1 MSVLRTTKIVLL
13 AGVFSLPL
21 GYAAHAAD
29 LILYPE
35 PFADAPVDLT
45 LPAVS
50 GPNGKL
56 ELALGGITDPDTAV
70 FRAAGSF
77 SLPVG
82 DAFGLQGDV
91 AVQNFDGDWAVG
103 GALHAFTR
111 DPSSYLFG
119 LTGGFVAA
127 DGVTLAA
134 IGPEAELYLDRVS
147 LEFWAGWAAVEY
159 DDALLDDDDGMFA
172 FGDLAYYVT
181 DDWRVS
187 IGGASVLGSEWL
199 RLATEYQFT
208 GLGTPI
214 SGTGEFRAYD
224 TGSYSA
230 MIGIKG
236 YFGGDP
242 GKSLIDRHRQDDPP
256 NRVLDLFGAASLL
269 TATPGDAGEPVPS
282 DFADNESGC
291 LDAGF
296 EWTFPGCEYPINA

>member
-1 MSVLRTTKIVLL
+1 MSVLKTTRVVLL
-13 AGVFSLPL
+13 SSVFSLPF
-21 GYAAHAAD
+21 GFAAHAAD

-35 PFADAPVDLT
+35 PFADAPSDLT

-56 ELALGGITDPDTAV
+56 EFALGGITDPESAV

-82 DAFGLQGDV
+82 DAFGLQADL

-111 DPSSYLFG
+111 DPDAYLFG
-119 LTGGFVAA
+119 LTGGVVIT
-127 DGVTLAA
+127 DGATLAA

-159 DDALLDDDDGMFA
+159 DDAMLSDDDGFFA

-208 GLGTPI
+208 DLSLPL
-214 SGTGEFRAYD
+214 SGTAEFRAYD
-224 TGSYSA
+224 TGAYSG

-236 YFGGDP
+236 YFGDP

-256 NRVLDLFGAASLL
+256 NRMLDLFGAASILAAVL
-269 TATPGDAGEPVPS
+269 EADGPVL
-282 DFADNESGC
+282 DNEGC
-291 LDAGF
+291 IIGLETWING
-296 EWTFPGCEYPINA
+296 EGCVPFTLL

>member
-1 MSVLRTTKIVLL
+1 MSVLKSTRIMLL
-13 AGVFSLPL
+13 ASVFSLPL
-21 GYAAHAAD
+21 GYAAQAAD

-35 PFADAPVDLT
+35 PFVEAPVDLT

-56 ELALGGITDPDTAV
+56 ELALGGITDPESAI
-70 FRAAGSF
+70 FRAAGSV

-91 AVQNFDGDWAVG
+91 AVQNFDGEWAVG

-111 DPSSYLFG
+111 DPNAYLFG
-119 LTGGFVAA
+119 LTGGFVAV
-127 DGVTLAA
+127 DGATLAA

-159 DDALLDDDDGMFA
+159 DDAMLDDDDGFFV

-208 GLGTPI
+208 DLSLPI
-214 SGTGEFRAYD
+214 SGTAEFRAYD
-224 TGSYSA
+224 TGAYSA

-236 YFGGDP
+236 YFGDP
-242 GKSLIDRHRQDDPP
+242 GKSLIDRHRQDDPQ
-256 NRVLDLFGAASLL
+256 NRVLDLFGAAGVL
-269 TATPGDAGEPVPS
+269 TATADGPVPE

-291 LDAGF
+291 IDAGF
-296 EWTFPGCEYPINA
+296 WWTGSSCEYEPDKN

>member
-1 MSVLRTTKIVLL
+1 MSVLKTTRFVLL
-13 AGVFSLPL
+13 ASVFSLPM
-21 GYAAHAAD
+21 GYAAQAAD

-35 PFADAPVDLT
+35 PMAEAPVDLT

-56 ELALGGITDPDTAV
+56 ELALGGITDPESAI
-70 FRAAGSF
+70 FRAAGSV

-91 AVQNFDGDWAVG
+91 AVQNVDGDWAVG

-111 DPSSYLFG
+111 DPNSYLFG
-119 LTGGFVAA
+119 LTGGFVAV
-127 DGVTLAA
+127 DGATLAA

-147 LEFWAGWAAVEY
+147 LEFWAGWAGIEY
-159 DDALLDDDDGMFA
+159 EDDLLEDDTGFFA

-187 IGGASVLGSEWL
+187 VGGASVLGSEWL
-199 RLATEYQFT
+199 RLATEYQFSD
-208 GLGTPI
+208 LSLPI
-214 SGTGEFRAYD
+214 SGTAEFRAYD
-224 TGSYSA
+224 TGEYSA

-236 YFGGDP
+236 YFGDP

-256 NRVLDLFGAASLL
+256 NRVLDLFGAASVLS
-269 TATPGDAGEPVPS
+269 ATPDELGPEV
-282 DFADNESGC
+282 DNEGC
-291 LDAGF
+291 IIGLETWNG
-296 EWTFPGCEYPINA
+296 ETCVPLNLVG